1 MGKKY
6 NFLKL
11 FACLALLWRFFFSFC
26 RANLDY
32 ELSLFVVKNLCYIFM
47 LIHSLYPGIIS
58 VYSKLNCRENEDK
71 GIVEENSGSSSAQP
85 LDNSKFKN
93 SNDCIEMNLMKSP
106 TPSQPR
112 NLNRVSIQAPAESG
126 DDASP

>member
-1 MGKKY
+1 MEI
-6 NFLKL
+6 
-11 FACLALLWRFFFSFC
+11 FFSFC

-93 SNDCIEMNLMKSP
+93 SNDCIEMNLMKTP
-106 TPSQPR
+106 T
-112 NLNRVSIQAPAESG
+112 NLNRVSIQAPPESG

>member
-1 MGKKY
+1 MG
-6 NFLKL
+6 
-11 FACLALLWRFFFSFC
+11 
-26 RANLDY
+26 NLDY

-93 SNDCIEMNLMKSP
+93 SNDCIEMNLMKTP
-106 TPSQPR
+106 T
-112 NLNRVSIQAPAESG
+112 NLNRVSIQAPPESG